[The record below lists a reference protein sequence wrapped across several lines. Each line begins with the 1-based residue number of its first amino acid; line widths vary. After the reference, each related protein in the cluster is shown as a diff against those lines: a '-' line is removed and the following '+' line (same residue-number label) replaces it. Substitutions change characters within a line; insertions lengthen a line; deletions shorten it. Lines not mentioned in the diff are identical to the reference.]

1 MSYRTKM
8 LIPVV
13 GMIFVLGYV
22 AIKVVSGEAD
32 EIERMLPATVN
43 NLSEASSIEVKYG
56 NGHLAMSGS
65 FAVSKA
71 KPDEIER
78 KAVLAGAGS
87 YAEAKG
93 KAEIEVS
100 KMKNGAMD
108 QELEIEINGLGAAT
122 EYRLFLDGQ
131 EIGAFTTD
139 AKGIAEIEFNG
150 YSPAK

>member
-1 MSYRTKM
+1 M

-13 GMIFVLGYV
+13 GMIFVLGYA

-43 NLSEASSIEVKYG
+43 NLAEASSIEIRDG
-56 NGHLAMSGS
+56 NGQTAMSGS
-65 FAVSKA
+65 FAVSKE

-78 KAVLAGAGS
+78 KAILAGAGS
-87 YAEAKG
+87 YAQARG

-108 QELEIEINGLGAAT
+108 QELEIEINGLATAT
-122 EYRLFLDGQ
+122 EFKLFLDGQ

-139 AKGIAEIEFNG
+139 ARGIAELEFNG